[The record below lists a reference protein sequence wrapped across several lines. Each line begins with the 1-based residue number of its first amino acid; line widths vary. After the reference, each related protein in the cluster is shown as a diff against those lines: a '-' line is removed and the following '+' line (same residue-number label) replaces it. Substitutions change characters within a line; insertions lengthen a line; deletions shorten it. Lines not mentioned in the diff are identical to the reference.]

1 MRAATPPSY
10 ALCATGDKHDW
21 LPIGCFSPA
30 LTPGFLGKTSQQRHA
45 TRSIRM
51 EFSMEMSG
59 TAKVRVTGPA
69 GLFVVRREDGHQLSL
84 NSTDNGLIE
93 WKTRVAAKVF
103 QSAPRD
109 DLRGDCDRYKEH
121 GHNNLLHHF
130 RQPAN
135 FRAAMFWKTSPSQHK
150 RTSLCVFQ
158 HSAKLSL
165 QGRHLGFAE
174 S

>member
-1 MRAATPPSY
+1 
-10 ALCATGDKHDW
+10 
-21 LPIGCFSPA
+21 
-30 LTPGFLGKTSQQRHA
+30 
-45 TRSIRM
+45 
-51 EFSMEMSG
+51 MEMSG

-93 WKTRVAAKVF
+93 WKTRVAAKVFQSAPRDDLRGDVVSVTVALNANEF